1 MSISG
6 TKLDNTPRIQPPEM
20 KAEAAMQSR
29 DSCQQAR
36 GHAMWQT
43 GPHRVG
49 LGPTPMWQM
58 DHTGLLSRGHDS
70 RRSLRGHMSQCA
82 TQTQR
87 PLLWLKKKKRLCPV
101 FTHPTFHVIKITFAA
116 QTTQRGTC
124 SCEIRWSAHASCHP
138 ETHREQ
144 STELSSSGS
153 DTDHQENHL
162 PDGTWPRKNHSNIKR
177 YAPTRGGGPG
187 SRQTRLCQ
195 QNPRLSTPDLCF
207 PSLLLRHTPC
217 A

>member
-1 MSISG
+1 
-6 TKLDNTPRIQPPEM
+6 M

-87 PLLWLKKKKRLCPV
+87 PLLWLKKKTPLPCVHTSDIPRDQD
-101 FTHPTFHVIKITFAA
+101 HI
-116 QTTQRGTC
+116 RGPNNTARNLFLRDKVERAC
-124 SCEIRWSAHASCHP
+124 F
-138 ETHREQ
+138 
-144 STELSSSGS
+144 LSS
-153 DTDHQENHL
+153 
-162 PDGTWPRKNHSNIKR
+162 
-177 YAPTRGGGPG
+177 
-187 SRQTRLCQ
+187 
-195 QNPRLSTPDLCF
+195 
-207 PSLLLRHTPC
+207 
-217 A
+217 